1 MELKPP
7 SSKSSTSFD
16 SQATLL
22 NSWSNGPA
30 ISLQDSAIKMKGM
43 QTPRRFV
50 PDLSGSTVYR
60 GLGEGDAGGYHPQP
74 MEMNDQG
81 ATEDDF
87 MQASELDTGHKYF
100 PRQRFSRKSFRLDI
114 KPFDGREIYRDLG
127 ANFIAWGRQL
137 IDKMVKGEEEM
148 GRWWTEQEK
157 LMVLGDNLAG
167 EAARYFQDNKDLWWN
182 TSQSYQYA
190 LDQLAIAYS
199 VRL

>member
-1 MELKPP
+1 ME
-7 SSKSSTSFD
+7 T
-16 SQATLL
+16 
-22 NSWSNGPA
+22 
-30 ISLQDSAIKMKGM
+30 
-43 QTPRRFV
+43 
-50 PDLSGSTVYR
+50 
-60 GLGEGDAGGYHPQP
+60 
-74 MEMNDQG
+74 NDQG

-87 MQASELDTGHKYF
+87 MQASELNTDHKYP
-100 PRQRFSRKSFRLDI
+100 PRPRFSRKSFRLDI
-114 KPFDGREIYRDLG
+114 KPFDGREVYKDLG

-182 TSQSYQYA
+182 SSQSYQYA

-199 VRL
+199 VRLQPRQARLKFEERKSKNRTWNEHYLYLSALNSATGGAF